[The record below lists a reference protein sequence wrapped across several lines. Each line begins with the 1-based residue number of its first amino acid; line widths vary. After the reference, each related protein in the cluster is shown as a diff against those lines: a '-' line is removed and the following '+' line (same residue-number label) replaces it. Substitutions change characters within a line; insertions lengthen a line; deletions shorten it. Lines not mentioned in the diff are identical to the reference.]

1 MFIPPYFPE
10 PIVVQDNVADQ
21 PYDSRLRFIQ
31 QVVALHAVCG
41 ACATLVAVYAPLQ
54 VRLDQSFASF
64 FSCLAI
70 HSLLRFVWGG
80 RRIERN
86 LNLILLPFTTVSTGL
101 LGRELHRIDWP
112 MAALPI
118 GLLGAA
124 AYVLL
129 AGRDFSFVGQYVLAV
144 LFTILGCFGAN
155 GIDPKALPH
164 PWLGA
169 LLGSAALGYYVYDLA
184 MVLKRRR
191 MDEQLCAV
199 SDLHCDL
206 LNAITYPIRVFNH
219 WRKFSI

>member
-10 PIVVQDNVADQ
+10 PIIVPRNVADQ

-31 QVVALHAVCG
+31 QVVALHAICG
-41 ACATLVAVYAPLQ
+41 GLATLVAMYVPLKAS
-54 VRLDQSFASF
+54 LDQTVAAFL
-64 FSCLAI
+64 SCLVI

-86 LNLILLPFTTVSTGL
+86 LNLILLPFTIVSTGL

-112 MAALPI
+112 MVALPI

-124 AYVLL
+124 AYVLF

-164 PWLGA
+164 PWWGA
-169 LLGSAALGYYVYDLA
+169 LFG
-184 MVLKRRR
+184 
-191 MDEQLCAV
+191 
-199 SDLHCDL
+199 
-206 LNAITYPIRVFNH
+206 
-219 WRKFSI
+219 